1 MKFKFKIQQYQTD
14 AVENTVAVFTGQ
26 PSHRVS
32 EYRIDRGKRTQ
43 QQIDFEGDTGFRNH
57 RIELDGRALLKNINA
72 IQNLYDITP
81 SATLAKGVGA
91 VNLDIEME
99 TGTGKT
105 YVYIK
110 TMFELNKQYG
120 WSKFII
126 VVPSIAI
133 REGVAKSFKML
144 EEHLWSITAKR
155 LVGLSII
162 VVTYSNSIVSHPILD

>member
-14 AVENTVAVFTGQ
+14 AVENTVSVFTGQ
-26 PSHRVS
+26 PSHRVA
-32 EYRIDRGKRTQ
+32 EYRRDLGKRSQ
-43 QQIDFEGDTGFRNH
+43 QQIDFEGETGFRNH
-57 RIELDGRALLKNINA
+57 RIELDGRALLKNINS
-72 IQNLYDITP
+72 IQSLYDITP
-81 SATLAKGVGA
+81 SASLAKGVGA

-133 REGVAKSFKML
+133 REGVAKSF
-144 EEHLWSITAKR
+144 
-155 LVGLSII
+155 
-162 VVTYSNSIVSHPILD
+162 

>member
-26 PSHRVS
+26 PSHRVA
-32 EYRIDRGKRTQ
+32 EYRRDLGKRSQ
-43 QQIDFEGDTGFRNH
+43 QQIDFEGETGFRNH
-57 RIELDGRALLKNINA
+57 HIELDGRTLLKNINA

-81 SATLAKGVGA
+81 SATLSKGVGA

-120 WSKFII
+120 
-126 VVPSIAI
+126 
-133 REGVAKSFKML
+133 
-144 EEHLWSITAKR
+144 
-155 LVGLSII
+155 
-162 VVTYSNSIVSHPILD
+162 

>member
-26 PSHRVS
+26 PSHGMAV
-32 EYRIDRGKRTQ
+32 YRIDPGKREKNFF
-43 QQIDFEGDTGFRNH
+43 DEEDYTGYRNH
-57 RIELDGRALLKNINA
+57 QLELDSPTFLKNINA

-81 SATLAKGVGA
+81 SSTLAKGVGA

-110 TMFELNKQYG
+110 TMEQVHHRG
-120 WSKFII
+120 
-126 VVPSIAI
+126 A
-133 REGVAKSFKML
+133 
-144 EEHLWSITAKR
+144 EHC
-155 LVGLSII
+155 
-162 VVTYSNSIVSHPILD
+162 YP